1 MNLAKT
7 VQLFTLVFALPSLT
21 YAQAT
26 QDNVQSLVDNAITNY
41 QKTELSHWSFQV
53 ERYENEEGDIT
64 SSIEEFTPHKNIND
78 GWVLLKQNGKTP
90 SQKQKNA
97 FKKKMQK
104 KNKKEDSLN
113 IKLSDLID
121 RDSLTLAED
130 SPSHLTANFNVWIEK
145 LGEDAK
151 GKLQGSLSYNK
162 QNQFIEKITI
172 TNTATFSPV
181 FSAKISDL
189 KIVFSFIYD
198 KGFVLPKKQ
207 TLNMKGSFA
216 FFTEIDETSTDTFIY
231 KNYHPALKSG

>member
-26 QDNVQSLVDNAITNY
+26 QTNIQSLVDNAIANY

-53 ERYENEEGDIT
+53 KRYENEEGDIT
-64 SSIEEFTPHKNIND
+64 SSIEEFTPHTNIND
-78 GWVLLKQNGKTP
+78 GWVLLQQNGKSPT
-90 SQKQKNA
+90 QKQQKA
-97 FKKKMQK
+97 FKQK
-104 KNKKEDSLN
+104 KNKKDDSLN
-113 IKLSDLID
+113 VKLSDLID
-121 RDSLTLAED
+121 TDSLSLTD
-130 SPSHLTANFNVWIEK
+130 DGPSYLKANFNVWIEK

-162 QNQFIEKITI
+162 QHQFIEEITI
-172 TNTATFSPV
+172 TNTATFSPL

-189 KIVFSFIYD
+189 KIVFHFIYD

-231 KNYHPALKSG
+231 QHYHPVLKEGE